1 MATQQNTSKI
11 IRSVSSS
18 KYNFTPISNNLIR
31 NTNISLEAIGL
42 VSFIISL
49 PEDWVIYKGQVQRA
63 LKMGD
68 LKFDRIWK
76 ECVGAGYI
84 SVKKQRLSNGRW
96 KYDYTITDNVS
107 VSENTTGG
115 KVRGGKPTSIIKK
128 EKEKKDKE
136 NNIQE
141 NNNSIPGNSVSLF
154 ADIFNSN
161 TSTEDIL
168 NYINN
173 K

>member
-1 MATQQNTSKI
+1 MVQQNTSKI
-11 IRSVSSS
+11 IRSVNAS
-18 KYNFTPISNNLIR
+18 KYNFTPISNNLIQ
-31 NTNISLEAIGL
+31 NTNISLEARGL

-49 PEDWVIYKGQVQRA
+49 PEYWIIYKGQVQKA

-76 ECVGAGYI
+76 ECVEAGYI

-96 KYDYTITDNVS
+96 KYDYTITDIAS
-107 VSENTTGG
+107 VSETTTGG

-128 EKEKKDKE
+128 EKEKINKE

-141 NNNSIPGNSVSLF
+141 SNSNIPGNSVSSF
-154 ADIFNSN
+154 ADIFNPNISQ
-161 TSTEDIL
+161 EDIL
-168 NYINN
+168 NYIRN
-173 K
+173 

>member
-1 MATQQNTSKI
+1 MVQQNTSKI
-11 IRSVSSS
+11 IRSVNAS
-18 KYNFTPISNNLIR
+18 KFNFTPISNTLIQ
-31 NTNISLEAIGL
+31 NTNISLEARGL

-49 PEDWVIYKGQVQRA
+49 PDNWIIYKGQVQKA

-76 ECVGAGYI
+76 ECIEAGYI
-84 SVKKQRLSNGRW
+84 TVKKQRLPNGRFL
-96 KYDYTITDNVS
+96 YDYTITDNVS

-115 KVRGGKPTSIIKK
+115 KLRGGKPTSIIKK
-128 EKEKKDKE
+128 EKEKKDQEK
-136 NNIQE
+136 NIQE
-141 NNNSIPGNSVSLF
+141 KNNSIPGNSVSSF